1 MRVSYT
7 PEQKARAV
15 EVYNETKSYAKTIR
29 ILGYPPQYR
38 TARCRQR
45 DNELR
50 PRRPGLATNTF
61 RGNKK
66 RLPCGS
72 LVPRMASA
80 HALTRWQPTS

>member
-50 PRRPGLATNTF
+50 PRFGTPHGKRPCADEVAAYL
-61 RGNKK
+61 
-66 RLPCGS
+66 
-72 LVPRMASA
+72 M
-80 HALTRWQPTS
+80 TS